1 MALFDSMELHGHE
14 QVVFCS
20 DPQSGLRAIIAIH
33 NTTLGP
39 ALGGLRMWP
48 YKSDNAAKEDVL
60 RLSQGMTYKAA
71 IAGLNLGGGKAVI
84 IGDARRMKSEALFRS
99 FGRFVEGLG
108 GRYITAEDVGTTV
121 ADMEWVRQE
130 TKFVAGLVSRNGSGD
145 PSPLTAYGVYH
156 GMKAAAK
163 KVFGTDSLQHR
174 CVAVQGAGNVAS
186 HLVGHL
192 AHEGAKVIVTDIYE
206 EKVQHLVAQYGAE
219 AVAPE
224 AIYDADCD
232 IFAPSA
238 LGGSLNDTTIPR
250 LNARIIAG
258 PANNQLDDPMRH
270 AAELKDRGI
279 LYVPDYVI
287 NAGGLI
293 NVALELEGYSRERA
307 LAQTENIYHIVENIL
322 NVSEHQ
328 NILTVEAS
336 NKIAEERINNIG
348 HIKRRFVGETR
359 MKQW

>member
-1 MALFDSMELHGHE
+1 MIQHGHE

-60 RLSQGMTYKAA
+60 RLSHGMTYKAA
-71 IAGLNLGGGKAVI
+71 ISGLNLGGGKAVI
-84 IGDARRMKSEALFRS
+84 IGDPRRMKSEALFRS
-99 FGRFVEGLG
+99 FGRFVEGLA
-108 GRYITAEDVGTTV
+108 GRYITAEDVGTSV

-130 TKFVAGLVSRNGSGD
+130 TKYVAGLDSGNGGGD
-145 PSPLTAYGVYH
+145 PSPLTAHGVYH

-163 KVFGTDSLQHR
+163 KVFGTDSLHR
-174 CVAVQGAGNVAS
+174 RRIAVQGAGNVAS

-192 AHEGAKVIVTDIYE
+192 VEEGAKVYVTDIYE
-206 EKVQHLVAQYGAE
+206 EKVKHLTALHGSHVKG
-219 AVAPE
+219 VDPE
-224 AIYDADCD
+224 AIFDVDCD

-238 LGGSLNDTTIPR
+238 LGGSINDETIPR
-250 LNARIIAG
+250 LKAKIVAG
-258 PANNQLDDPMRH
+258 PANNQLHDPSRH
-270 AAELKDRGI
+270 AAELEALGI

-293 NVALELEGYSRERA
+293 NVALELGGYSRERA
-307 LAQTENIYHIVENIL
+307 LTQTQNIYSIVERIL
-322 NVSEHQ
+322 NVAEQ
-328 NILTVEAS
+328 EKILTVEAS
-336 NKIAEERINNIG
+336 DKIAEERIRTIG
-348 HIKRRFVGETR
+348 HIKRRFVGEST
-359 MKQW
+359 MKQQW

>member
-1 MALFDSMELHGHE
+1 MELHGHE
-14 QVVFCS
+14 QVVYCS

-48 YKSDNAAKEDVL
+48 YKSENAAKEDVL
-60 RLSQGMTYKAA
+60 RLSHGMTYKAA

-163 KVFGTDSLQHR
+163 KAFGTDSLQRR

-186 HLVGHL
+186 HLVEHL
-192 AHEGAKVIVTDIYE
+192 AREGAQVFVTDIYE
-206 EKVQHLVAQYGAE
+206 EKVRHLVAQFGVE
-219 AVAPE
+219 GVDPE
-224 AIYDADCD
+224 AIYDVDCD

-238 LGGSLNDTTIPR
+238 LGGSINDATIPR
-250 LNARIIAG
+250 LKAKVIAG

-270 AAELKDRGI
+270 AAELKERDI

-293 NVALELEGYSRERA
+293 NVALELEGYARERA

-322 NVSEHQ
+322 NVSEQQ

-348 HIKRRFVGETR
+348 HIRQRFVGETR